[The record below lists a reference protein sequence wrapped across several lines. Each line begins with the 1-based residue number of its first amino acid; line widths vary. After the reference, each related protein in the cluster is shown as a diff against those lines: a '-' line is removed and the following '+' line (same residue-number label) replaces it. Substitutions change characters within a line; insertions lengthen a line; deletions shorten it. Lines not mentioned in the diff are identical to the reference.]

1 MCKISGKPVHDLW
14 NSVRSLRLTLWQ
26 SIVGSVW
33 LWVNSALSTV
43 LYQFHPQTYPQL
55 FLPAHPY
62 LNTCFTQF
70 PQHLLLLTPDKK

>member
-33 LWVNSALSTV
+33 LWVNSALSTALHQV
-43 LYQFHPQTYPQL
+43 DPQSYPQV
-55 FLPAHPY
+55 FFAHPPLSEHLFY
-62 LNTCFTQF
+62 SVSTAPIITNTR
-70 PQHLLLLTPDKK
+70 